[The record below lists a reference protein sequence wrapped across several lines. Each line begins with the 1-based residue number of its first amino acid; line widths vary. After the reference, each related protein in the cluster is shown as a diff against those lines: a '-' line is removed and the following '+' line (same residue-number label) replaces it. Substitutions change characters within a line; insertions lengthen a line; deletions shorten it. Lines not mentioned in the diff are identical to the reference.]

1 MQGEFK
7 CKLRSLQRGG
17 GRGWMTAPYGIS
29 DVSAGCVR
37 SPYTDF
43 NTTVVK
49 ASGKLGKIRDGV
61 KDGGHLG

>member
-1 MQGEFK
+1 
-7 CKLRSLQRGG
+7 
-17 GRGWMTAPYGIS
+17 MTAPYGIS